1 MIKYIYRCT
10 QFLFSLRKNGGN
22 QTWKTGEHAHIA
34 EEMIMLTTKGIAK
47 DADSSDTAEAL
58 MTASVATAETAGSS
72 TPTTFALL
80 AHPAREAASSG
91 DIIKSKTSYRKP
103 PANKMGKSF

>member
-1 MIKYIYRCT
+1 
-10 QFLFSLRKNGGN
+10 
-22 QTWKTGEHAHIA
+22 
-34 EEMIMLTTKGIAK
+34 
-47 DADSSDTAEAL
+47 

-91 DIIKSKTSYRKP
+91 DIIKLKTSYRKP